1 MKRITDNIYIGN
13 SDDVLSEEVLL
24 FDGITS
30 VVIVAK
36 DFEAVAI
43 PDYEKVLINHQG
55 IIAGPGNHV
64 KDFDKTVK
72 TIQELVSKGHKV
84 LIACHSGRDR
94 SPVVATAVISQQQNI
109 SFDDA
114 WTTVVEQ
121 LEDSI
126 HPVDFATDEAA
137 HGLISLTRKWC
148 RISKDG
154 ENL

>member
-13 SDDVLSEEVLL
+13 SDDILSEEALL

-36 DFEAVAI
+36 DFDTIAI
-43 PDYEKVLINHQG
+43 PDYEKVLLNHQG
-55 IIAGPGNHV
+55 IVAGPGNSL

-72 TIQELVSKGHKV
+72 TIQELVGGGHKV

-94 SPVVATAVISQQQNI
+94 SPVVATAVISQQKNI
-109 SFDDA
+109 SFDES
-114 WTTVVEQ
+114 WGMIVEQ

-137 HGLISLTRKWC
+137 HGLISLTKQWC
-148 RISKDG
+148 STSKDG
-154 ENL
+154 ANL